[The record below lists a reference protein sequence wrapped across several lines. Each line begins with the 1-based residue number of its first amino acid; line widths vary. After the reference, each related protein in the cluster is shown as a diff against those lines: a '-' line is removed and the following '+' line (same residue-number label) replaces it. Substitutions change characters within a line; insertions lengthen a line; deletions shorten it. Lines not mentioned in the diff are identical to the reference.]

1 MVKALR
7 LAAATLA
14 AVLLGAAAPPAG
26 WTHAVSWTSQ
36 NGHLIGNPQAP
47 VRLVEYTSY
56 TCRECATYNLQS
68 EGVLG
73 LAYLPSGRIAIEVRL
88 LTETPVDLAAAMLA
102 SCGDPARFPLNHNAL
117 LRSQAKWMELLPHA
131 TAMQRQRW
139 NHPDLGTRNRAI
151 AADLK
156 LYEVMGSRGYDRQTL
171 ERCLA
176 DQTMARQLKAASSAA
191 VAAGVTQSPG
201 FSINGKLLDGT
212 HDWASLRPQLD
223 ESLK

>member
-7 LAAATLA
+7 IAAASLL

-26 WTHAVSWTSQ
+26 WTLVVSWTRDG
-36 NGHLIGNPQAP
+36 GHLIGNPQAQ
-47 VRLVEYTSY
+47 VRLVEYASY

-73 LAYLPSGRIAIEVRL
+73 LAYLPSGRIAVEVRL

-102 SCGDPARFPLNHNAL
+102 SCGDSKRFPLNHNAL

-131 TAMQRQRW
+131 TAAQRQRW

-176 DQTMARQLKAASSAA
+176 DGAMAKRLKANSSAA
-191 VAAGVTQSPG
+191 IAAGVTQSPG
-201 FSINGKLLDGT
+201 FSINGKLLDST

>member
-1 MVKALR
+1 MR
-7 LAAATLA
+7 FAAATLG
-14 AVLLGAAAPPAG
+14 AVLLAAAAPPAG
-26 WTHAVSWTSQ
+26 WTRVVSWTSQ
-36 NGHLIGNPQAP
+36 GGHLIGNPQAP
-47 VRLVEYTSY
+47 VRLTEYASY
-56 TCRECATYNLQS
+56 TCRECAAYNLQS

-73 LAYLPSGRIAIEVRL
+73 LAYLPSGRVAVEVRL

-131 TAMQRQRW
+131 TAAQRQRW

-156 LYEVMGSRGYDRQTL
+156 LYEVMGSRGYDRQAL

-176 DQTMARQLKAASSAA
+176 DEAMAKRLKATSSAA
-191 VAAGVTQSPG
+191 IATGVAQSPG
-201 FSINGKLLDGT
+201 FSISGKLLEST

>member
-1 MVKALR
+1 MLVAM
-7 LAAATLA
+7 
-14 AVLLGAAAPPAG
+14 LLVAAAPPGG
-26 WTHAVSWTSQ
+26 WSRAIALNADGS
-36 NGHLIGNPQAP
+36 HLIGNPAAP
-47 VRLVEYTSY
+47 VRLTEYASY
-56 TCRECATYNLQS
+56 TCRDCAAYNLQS

-73 LAYLPSGRIAIEVRL
+73 LAYVPSGRISVEVRL
-88 LTETPVDLAAAMLA
+88 LTETPIDLAAAMLA

-117 LRSQAKWMELLPHA
+117 LRSQAKWMALLPHA
-131 TAMQRQRW
+131 TGAQRERW

-156 LYEVMGSRGYDRQTL
+156 LYDIMTSRGYDRQTL

-176 DQTMARQLKAASSAA
+176 DETLAKRLKATSDAA
-191 VAAGVTQSPG
+191 IAAGVTKTPG
-201 FSINGKLLDGT
+201 FSINGNLLSNT